1 MKKIVAALII
11 TGILFASPTL
21 AATTAEL
28 TAPIHQFIDGFN
40 SGDTKSAYA
49 AYAPGDITIIDEF
62 APHIWT
68 GPNGAHAWAAQYD
81 KHADATGV
89 TDGSVKLGEATRIEV
104 EGDEAYVICPT
115 VYNYREHGQPT
126 AEEGQMT
133 YVLNKGAAGWKI
145 RAWTWSGVKPHPAK

>member
-1 MKKIVAALII
+1 MIKTIAVLAASL
-11 TGILFASPTL
+11 LLASPVL

-49 AYAPGDITIIDEF
+49 AYATGDITIIDEF

-68 GPNGAHAWAAQYD
+68 GPKAAHAWAAQYD
-81 KHADATGV
+81 KHAGATGV
-89 TDGSVKLGEATRIEV
+89 TDGSVTLGEPTRTEV
-104 EGDEAYVICPT
+104 EGNVAYVICPT
-115 VYNYREHGQPT
+115 VYNYKENGQVT

-133 YVLNKGAAGWKI
+133 YVLNKGPAGWKI
-145 RAWTWSGVKPHPAK
+145 RGWTWSGVKPHPAK

>member
-1 MKKIVAALII
+1 MKTTIAALIAS
-11 TGILFASPTL
+11 LLLASPVL
-21 AATTAEL
+21 AATPAEL

-40 SGDTKSAYA
+40 TGDTKSAYA
-49 AYAPGDITIIDEF
+49 AYAPGNITIIDEF

-81 KHADATGV
+81 KHAAATGV
-89 TDGSVKLGEATRIEV
+89 TDGSVWLGEPTRIEV
-104 EGDEAYVICPT
+104 EGNEAYVICPT
-115 VYNYREHGQPT
+115 VYNYKENGQPT

-133 YVLNKGAAGWKI
+133 YVLNKISAGWKI